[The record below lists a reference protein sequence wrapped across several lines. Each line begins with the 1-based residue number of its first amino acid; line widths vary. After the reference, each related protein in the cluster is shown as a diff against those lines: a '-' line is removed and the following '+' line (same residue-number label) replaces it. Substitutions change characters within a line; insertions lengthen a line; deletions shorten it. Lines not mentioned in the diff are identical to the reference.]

1 MRETLSL
8 GCLVFWLGRISLT
21 HDINGWW
28 FGGWPKCDTNLII
41 LHNITTCF
49 MVFDDDDVQNASLLN
64 LEPPSLNL
72 PGIERHSSPFNY
84 AFSYFKLFPSSFYLF
99 PSCSWSE
106 STTMTSGT
114 TQADPLRELA
124 HGESTPVILVLLS
137 SSSWTLDSSIHYH
150 WSMIT

>member
-72 PGIERHSSPFNY
+72 PGIERHSSLFNY
-84 AFSYFKLFPSSFYLF
+84 AFSCHALFQTLPKLLLLI
-99 PSCSWSE
+99 
-106 STTMTSGT
+106 
-114 TQADPLRELA
+114 PLLLLIRVDHDDLGHHAGRSVERVGARGIHASHLGVA
-124 HGESTPVILVLLS
+124 LIVVLDVGQQHL
-137 SSSWTLDSSIHYH
+137 LY
-150 WSMIT
+150 